1 MSNTLFCSYLRVSTT
16 KQGVDGFGIDA
27 QRKAVSDFIR
37 GQNGELIEEF
47 VEAESGANDDRRQL
61 SEALALCRARK
72 ATLLVA
78 KLDRLARS
86 VSFVSRVMD
95 SDVTLV
101 AADNPH
107 ASRLVLHMLAAVA
120 EFEREQISHRTRV
133 AMAAAKARGVRFGT
147 HGAKLAIA
155 RKAEATDF
163 ARSIC
168 NHLHA
173 AKAAGHFTCEDT
185 ARYLNSVGSQ
195 TRLGQRWSASSVWK
209 VQKRLSALPPPKDF
223 GGDPLEP
230 PEVLGT
236 QAC

>member
-1 MSNTLFCSYLRVSTT
+1 MSKPLFCSYLRVSTT

-27 QRKAVSDFIR
+27 QRKAVCDFVR
-37 GQNGELIEEF
+37 SQDGELVEEF

-61 SEALALCRARK
+61 SAALAQCRARK

-95 SDVTLV
+95 SDVHMV

-120 EFEREQISHRTRV
+120 EFEREQISHRTKV

-147 HGAKLAIA
+147 HGAKLAIV
-155 RKAEATDF
+155 RKAEALQF
-163 ARSIC
+163 AQSVRPIMDEVLADGATTLISI
-168 NHLHA
+168 
-173 AKAAGHFTCEDT
+173 AAG
-185 ARYLNSVGSQ
+185 LNVRGVPTREGAVWSPSAVWRTVG
-195 TRLGQRWSASSVWK
+195 RLKGQ
-209 VQKRLSALPPPKDF
+209 
-223 GGDPLEP
+223 
-230 PEVLGT
+230 
-236 QAC
+236 

>member
-1 MSNTLFCSYLRVSTT
+1 MPNTLFCSYLRVSTT

-37 GQNGELIEEF
+37 GQNGELVEEF

-61 SEALALCRARK
+61 SAALALCRARR

-95 SDVTLV
+95 SDVSLV

-120 EFEREQISHRTRV
+120 EFEREQISHRTRQ

-155 RKAEATDF
+155 RKAEAADF
-163 ARSIC
+163 AISIC
-168 NHLHA
+168 NHLQA
-173 AKAAGHFTCEDT
+173 SEAAGHSTCVDT
-185 ARYLNSVGSQ
+185 AEYLNSVGLQ
-195 TRLGQRWSASSVWK
+195 TRQGQRWSASAVWK
-209 VQKRLSALPPPKDF
+209 VRKRLSGLSTLQDF
-223 GGDPLEP
+223 DSDTFEP
-230 PEVLGT
+230 AQVVGAEV
-236 QAC
+236 C